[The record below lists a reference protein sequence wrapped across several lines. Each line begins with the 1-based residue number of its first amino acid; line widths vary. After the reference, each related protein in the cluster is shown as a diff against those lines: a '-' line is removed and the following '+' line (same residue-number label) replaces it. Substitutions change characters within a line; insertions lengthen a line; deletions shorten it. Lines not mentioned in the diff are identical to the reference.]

1 MISRIPPNSVLVLC
15 GPTGV
20 GKTAL
25 SQAIAE
31 RIPTEIVSADSRQI
45 YRHMDIGTAK
55 PPQSLLEKVPH
66 NFIDILNPD
75 QDYSAGQY
83 AKAARPAIQK
93 ILHRKKLPLVVGGSG
108 LYIRALVEGFF
119 KEDIKDPHLREK
131 LQARLE
137 REGIESLYREL
148 QEADPAA
155 AEKIHPNNTR
165 RVIRALEVYYAAR
178 TPISKIQQENPDPA
192 PFRAVKV
199 GLNME
204 RKKLYARINAR
215 VEAMFEEGLVEEVRH
230 ILGLGYSPE
239 LNALNSVGYKEVL
252 AYLHGEID
260 LFNCKELAK
269 QNTRRYAKRQ
279 LTWFRGEKDIHWIEM
294 KTGADLSGTVDL
306 ILEVLAKS
314 GKSI

>member
-1 MISRIPPNSVLVLC
+1 MLC

-31 RIPTEIVSADSRQI
+31 RVSSEIASADSRQI
-45 YRHMDIGTAK
+45 YRYMDIGTAK
-55 PPQSLLEKVPH
+55 PPQSLLEQVPH
-66 NFIDILNPD
+66 HFIGILDPD

-93 ILHRKKLPLVVGGSG
+93 ILKRKKLPLVVGGSG

-119 KEDIKDPHLREK
+119 REDIKDLYLREK

-137 REGIESLYREL
+137 REGIEFLYREL
-148 QEADPAA
+148 QEADPIA
-155 AEKIHPNNTR
+155 AEKIHPHNTR

-192 PFRAVKV
+192 PFRAVKI

-215 VEAMFEEGLVEEVRH
+215 VETMFDEGLVNEVRH

-252 AYLHGEID
+252 AYVQGEID
-260 LFNCKELAK
+260 LFNCKELVK

-279 LTWFRGEKDIHWIEM
+279 LTWFRAEKDIRWIEM
-294 KTGADLSGTVDL
+294 NSGDDLSGTIDI
-306 ILEVLAKS
+306 ILDVLADSENS
-314 GKSI
+314 G

>member
-1 MISRIPPNSVLVLC
+1 MLC

-20 GKTAL
+20 GKTML

-31 RIPTEIVSADSRQI
+31 RIPSEIVSADSRQI
-45 YRHMDIGTAK
+45 YRYLDIGTAK
-55 PPQSLLEKVPH
+55 PPQSLLEQVPH
-66 NFIDILNPD
+66 HFIGILEPD
-75 QDYSAGQY
+75 RDYSAGQY
-83 AKAARPAIQK
+83 AKAARPVIQK
-93 ILHRKKLPLVVGGSG
+93 ILKRKKLPLVVGGSG

-119 KEDIKDPHLREK
+119 KDDIKDPHLREK
-131 LQARLE
+131 LQTRLE

-165 RVIRALEVYYAAR
+165 RVIRALEVYHAAR
-178 TPISKIQQENPDPA
+178 TPVSKIQQENPDPA

-204 RKKLYARINAR
+204 RKKLYARINKR
-215 VEAMFEEGLVEEVRH
+215 VETMFEEGLVEEVRD
-230 ILGLGYSPE
+230 ILEKGYSAD

-252 AYLHGEID
+252 AYLQGEID
-260 LFNCKELAK
+260 LFNCKELVK

-279 LTWFRGEKDIHWIEM
+279 LTWFRAEKDIHWIEM
-294 KTGADLSGTVDL
+294 ESGADLSGKVDM
-306 ILEVLAKS
+306 ILEVLADS